1 MDNGVTSSGLEI
13 CEPDEEGLP
22 VNKICKSNEINP
34 SPIRFAVFFTFENRI
49 GWHLVHK
56 FTNRMTPPSPASDSY
71 FISFFVNRTGMRSVN
86 VQDFFNFFSFFSYEL
101 FKIYVTDID
110 SLCLYSEEVNKVSR
124 ELESGCF
131 IQKKIALLI
140 SQLIR

>member
-1 MDNGVTSSGLEI
+1 
-13 CEPDEEGLP
+13 
-22 VNKICKSNEINP
+22 
-34 SPIRFAVFFTFENRI
+34 
-49 GWHLVHK
+49 
-56 FTNRMTPPSPASDSY
+56 
-71 FISFFVNRTGMRSVN
+71 
-86 VQDFFNFFSFFSYEL
+86 L